1 MPFVERD
8 REVRRRRH
16 KRRKVRAL
24 KARLLTERDA
34 KARARLVAKLKKIS
48 PYSPLPEK

>member
-1 MPFVERD
+1 MPLVERD
-8 REVRRRRH
+8 REVKRRRH

-34 KARARLVAKLKKIS
+34 KTRARLAVKLKKIS

>member
-1 MPFVERD
+1 MPYVERD
-8 REVRRRRH
+8 REIRRRRQ
-16 KRRKVRAL
+16 KRKKVRAL

-34 KARARLVAKLKKIS
+34 KTRARLAAKLKKIS

>member
-1 MPFVERD
+1 MPLVERD
-8 REVRRRRH
+8 REVKRRRH

-34 KARARLVAKLKKIS
+34 KTRARLAAKLKKIS